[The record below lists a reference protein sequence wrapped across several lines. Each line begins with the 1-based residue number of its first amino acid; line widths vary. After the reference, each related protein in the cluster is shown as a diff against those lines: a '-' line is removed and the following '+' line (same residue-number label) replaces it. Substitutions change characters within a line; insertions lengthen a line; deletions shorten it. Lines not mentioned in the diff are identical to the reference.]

1 MNFVLRPWLAP
12 LALGLLSLALYTINL
27 DRPPHN
33 DELYHML
40 AAQGLLATGE
50 PAIGEDGRYWR
61 GYPLTWIVA
70 QSLWLFGD
78 SLSAGRLPPVVFMVG
93 LVVLLFLFLRREAGS
108 LAAWLGAGLFAVSPF
123 AVDMAQFV
131 RFYSLQGLT
140 FFAGAWLVYHL
151 VDERAWRRPQ
161 PWLLAAA
168 AGLLLALAVD
178 LQITTQLG
186 IVGLGAWVAGTLLLT
201 WLATSPR
208 AKWQKTLV
216 VVGLVALAAA
226 TVALLAVAGILGPI
240 WADFRS
246 TALFNAPNVDRF
258 WFYHAWYVLFYPTLW
273 TLIGLL
279 TVLALTY
286 RTKPASFAL
295 AIFGVGF
302 ILNSL
307 AGPKSLRYIFYAQ
320 PYLFI
325 LWGIGLAAAVEWL
338 RDSAFSAELQRRLSG
353 SLSLLGRGWATAVAR
368 TLVFGALAFVILTN
382 PAWLR
387 SVSLLADITVPPQQ
401 PPTLWPAARP
411 ALQPWLTDAEV
422 VVVANELHPLYYY
435 GRADIV
441 LNASRHAEIPADRR
455 YPFAPDHRTD
465 VPSIT
470 DAASLE
476 RVIDCHADGIFI
488 IEAEFWGEGAAG
500 GFMGSGSPMRDP
512 DVERLLL
519 ERGQEL
525 ALPPESRLVAVVWT
539 TDLGPERPA
548 MCEDLPTIE
557 AGMATTRSAR

>member
-1 MNFVLRPWLAP
+1 MKFILRPWLAP
-12 LALGLLSLALYTINL
+12 LALGLLSLVLYTINL

-78 SLSAGRLPPVVFMVG
+78 SLPAGRLPPAIFMAG
-93 LVVLLFLFLRREAGS
+93 LVVLLFLFIRREVDS

-123 AVDMAQFV
+123 AIDMAQFV

-140 FFAGAWLVYHL
+140 FFAATWLVYHL
-151 VDERAWRRPQ
+151 VEERAWHRLR

-168 AGLLLALAVD
+168 AGLLLAFAVH
-178 LQITTQLG
+178 LQTTTLLG

-201 WLATSPR
+201 WLATSRR
-208 AKWQKTLV
+208 AKWQKTLL
-216 VVGLVALAAA
+216 VVGLVATGVVALAFLAA
-226 TVALLAVAGILGPI
+226 TGILGRL
-240 WADFRS
+240 WAEFRF
-246 TALFNAPNVDRF
+246 AQLFNQQYADIF

-279 TVLALTY
+279 TILALIY

-307 AGPKSLRYIFYAQ
+307 AGPKSLRYILYAQ

-325 LWGIGLAAAVEWL
+325 LWGIGLAALVRWL
-338 RDSAFSAELQRRLSG
+338 RDSAFLAELQRRLSDR
-353 SLSLLGRGWATAVAR
+353 LSLLSGGWTTFLAR
-368 TLVFGALAFVILTN
+368 ALVFGALAFTILAN

-387 SVSLLADITVPPQQ
+387 SFTLLAGITVPPEQ
-401 PPTLWPAARP
+401 PPTLWQVGRP
-411 ALQPWLTDAEV
+411 ALQPWLDEVEV
-422 VVVANELHPLYYY
+422 VVVTDELHPLYYY

-441 LNASRHAEIPADRR
+441 LNASRHAEIPAERR

-465 VPSIT
+465 VPSIA
-470 DAASLE
+470 DVASLE
-476 RVIDCHADGIFI
+476 RVIECHASGLFI
-488 IEAEFWGEGAAG
+488 IEEEFWGPRAV
-500 GFMGSGSPMRDP
+500 MLRDP
-512 DVERLLL
+512 EVEELLL
-519 ERGQEL
+519 RRAEWLEL
-525 ALPPESRLVAVVWT
+525 PAESLLIAFTWT
-539 TDLGPERPA
+539 TTFDGERPA
-548 MCEDLPTIE
+548 ECRDLPTVDD
-557 AGMATTRSAR
+557 

>member
-186 IVGLGAWVAGTLLLT
+186 IVGLGAWVAATLLLT

-519 ERGQEL
+519 ERGEAL